1 MLDRAEAFEKAYAS
15 YSPAPYD
22 PPANIPFYRAFDGL
36 RAAWGVELYEIYRNV
51 VRETAYTIASLN
63 PPADE
68 RYAVA
73 LAVLRVRVEEATL
86 PPEPQ
91 PVFNSPYGN
100 RIRRQ
105 RWLDQIHSIAIFEA
119 HVRKVTE

>member
-15 YSPAPYD
+15 YSPAHYD
-22 PPANIPFYRAFDGL
+22 PPANIPFYRAFAGL
-36 RAAWGVELYEIYRNV
+36 RAAWGVEFYETYHNA
-51 VRETAYTIASLN
+51 VRETAYTVANL
-63 PPADE
+63 PAGE

-73 LAVLRVRVEEATL
+73 LALLHARVEEATL
-86 PPEPQ
+86 PREPQ

-105 RWLDQIHSIAIFEA
+105 TWLDQIHSIAIFEA